1 MIWRLAFFT
10 QNNYNDNNYA
20 GCQTCIG
27 VNLRIEMDEAR
38 ANWPV
43 DADSECC
50 FIVTDPD
57 ENKIL
62 YLIAENSK
70 LAQYVHEKM
79 VLLF

>member
-1 MIWRLAFFT
+1 
-10 QNNYNDNNYA
+10 
-20 GCQTCIG
+20 
-27 VNLRIEMDEAR
+27 MDEAR
-38 ANWPV
+38 ANWPAG
-43 DADSECC
+43 ADSECC